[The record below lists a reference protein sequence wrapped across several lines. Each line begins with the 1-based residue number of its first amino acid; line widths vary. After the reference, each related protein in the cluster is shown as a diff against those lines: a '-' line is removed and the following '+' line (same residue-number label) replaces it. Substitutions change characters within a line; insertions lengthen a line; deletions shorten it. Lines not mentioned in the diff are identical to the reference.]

1 MAYCCA
7 GGIQELISMDIS
19 EDMIKRSVL
28 RAAADETAGRV
39 GGAPALQNLF
49 LVGDEEYL
57 PLQPKYVLTSMISF
71 LTSEVFTHVSLVTEG
86 LN

>member
-1 MAYCCA
+1 MELRFA

-39 GGAPALQNLF
+39 GGVPSLQNLF

-57 PLQPKYVLTSMISF
+57 PLQPQYVLASF
-71 LTSEVFTHVSLVTEG
+71 YEHDCFFLF
-86 LN
+86 